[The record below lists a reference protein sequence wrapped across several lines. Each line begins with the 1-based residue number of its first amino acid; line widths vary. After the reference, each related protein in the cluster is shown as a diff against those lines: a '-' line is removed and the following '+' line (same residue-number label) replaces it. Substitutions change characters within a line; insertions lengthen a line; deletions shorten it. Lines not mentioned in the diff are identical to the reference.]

1 MLCKEVQ
8 ENKVQL
14 NEELAEPIP
23 KMRTEENHWVGHHGG
38 SKSRVSGVQMT
49 TAGKRGLKEGEVRTG
64 KHSNRQT
71 LQKLKL

>member
-23 KMRTEENHWVGHHGG
+23 EMRTEQNHWVPHHGG
-38 SKSRVSGVQMT
+38 SKGRGSGVQMT
-49 TAGKRGLKEGEVRTG
+49 TAGKRGLKEGGVRTG
-64 KHSNRQT
+64 RHANRQT